1 MKNFLRLPMLFIFTI
16 KISTAQVINID
27 SILQAAMTEKHVP
40 GLSALILKKGIPV
53 WQNNYGYARI
63 EDSIPVT
70 ENTMFMLASISKT
83 FISTAV
89 MHAFED
95 GGINL
100 DGDINTYLP
109 FEIHNPNYPDE
120 IITLRQLL
128 THTSS
133 LQDNWTVLSL
143 GYTFGYDSPVSLG
156 DFMKGY
162 FVPGGEWYSE
172 SGNFYNEK
180 PGTAYHYCNEGA
192 ALAAYILESIEG
204 ISFPDYTQA
213 NIFDPLCMENTSWF
227 LAGADTFN
235 VAMPYRWKDG
245 NYLANGYY
253 CYPDYPGGQL
263 RTSVIS
269 LAKFLAMIMNNGSW
283 NGQQILSQSSID
295 ATFSLQVPN
304 LDSTQGIIWYQYVI
318 GDRTCW
324 GHSGGDAGVSTNMY
338 FSPKDS
344 TGIITL
350 TNGNNFYLD
359 GPLDAMFD
367 YAEGLEPLPG
377 DSFTC
382 YGFPTNIISSSR
394 TIDGLNVYPN
404 PSNENFTLEF
414 SNDCSENL
422 NIVLKNNLGQSVFY
436 FDDNKSSKDF
446 KKIIS
451 TSQLS
456 EGLYFIELRAGNEIF
471 TRKIIVNH

>member
-1 MKNFLRLPMLFIFTI
+1 MKNFLRLSMLFLFTI
-16 KISTAQVINID
+16 KIATAQVINID
-27 SILQAAMTEKHVP
+27 SILQAAMFEKHVP

-100 DGDINTYLP
+100 DADINTYLP

-143 GYTFGYDSPVSLG
+143 GYTFGYDSPVTLG

-162 FVPGGEWYSE
+162 FVPGGAWYSE
-172 SGNFYNEK
+172 SGNFYDEK

-204 ISFPDYTQA
+204 ISFADYTQA
-213 NIFDPLCMENTSWF
+213 KIFDPLCMNNTSWF
-227 LAGADTFN
+227 LSGADTFN

-245 NYLANGYY
+245 DYLANGYY
-253 CYPDYPGGQL
+253 CYPDYPNGQL

-359 GPLDAMFD
+359 GPLDALFD

-382 YGFPTNIISSSR
+382 YGFPTNVTAATLPNNTLS
-394 TIDGLNVYPN
+394 LYPN
-404 PSNENFTLEF
+404 PASDYFMMEFSTNENEDL
-414 SNDCSENL
+414 L
-422 NIVLKNNLGQSVFY
+422 IVMKNNLGQSVY
-436 FDDNKSSKDF
+436 FSSEKNAAKDF
-446 KKIIS
+446 KKEILIP
-451 TSQLS
+451 QLND
-456 EGLYFIELRAGNEIF
+456 GIYFLEVKTAHKVI
-471 TRKIIVNH
+471 TRKIVIAH